1 MTGAP
6 GAEFA
11 GVVFSGVAA
20 VAAMLKGGYWLY
32 QRRCRKEEPS
42 LPLHQRRERHETYH
56 LQRISSDGNPHIFTA
71 QQHRNTTSWSTQS
84 NLQRFSPDGNQRILT
99 ERVKRILNMQ
109 PDQTY
114 RAWRSYCT
122 TQGGTPE
129 YVPRERATAY
139 DSARTPDCV
148 GLIWTMDGP
157 VGDYFALR
165 TLDQGGVLPRSGY
178 HFGVGE

>member
-32 QRRCRKEEPS
+32 QRRYRREDPG
-42 LPLHQRRERHETYH
+42 LPLYQRSERHETYH
-56 LQRISSDGNPHIFTA
+56 LQRTGVDGDSHIRIA
-71 QQHRNTTSWSTQS
+71 QRHNNNTGWSTQT
-84 NLQRFSPDGNQRILT
+84 NLQRFSPHGNQSILT
-99 ERVKRILNMQ
+99 ERAKRVLNMQ

-122 TQGGTPE
+122 TQGGTPD
-129 YVPRERATAY
+129 YIPRQRPTAH

-148 GLIWTMDGP
+148 GLIWTMDGL

-165 TLDQGGVLPRSGY
+165 TPGQVGVLTRSGY
-178 HFGVGE
+178 NFEGEG